1 MQFAWLKKALE
12 RSGNEEVFSKNE
24 KKSESFRSKIARRK
38 SKEKNGKN
46 YGKRNYNLLGLDT
59 KKLRVKYKY
68 WRRSGANW
76 RIDAKKKKWT
86 WIRET
91 LTLVLC
97 SNWCVRRLLFKSRR
111 SYVRHSAFHMC
122 NKIWKMKK
130 TGSMTFKKKNN
141 WKKTML
147 NKLGTKKRNSL

>member
-1 MQFAWLKKALE
+1 MLE

-68 WRRSGANW
+68 WRRRGANW
-76 RIDAKKKKWT
+76 RIDP
-86 WIRET
+86 
-91 LTLVLC
+91 
-97 SNWCVRRLLFKSRR
+97 
-111 SYVRHSAFHMC
+111 
-122 NKIWKMKK
+122 
-130 TGSMTFKKKNN
+130 
-141 WKKTML
+141 
-147 NKLGTKKRNSL
+147 